1 MAKVKSKEKPDT
13 QAIVHVDIV
22 SDVICPW
29 CWLGAAYFHKAA
41 EQHDG
46 KIQLHWRPYM
56 LDPAVPPQ
64 GVPYKT
70 YMKNKFGEAGPGSK
84 WTAMR
89 EHLEAAGPEVG
100 ITFNFSGIKMRPN
113 TLNAH
118 RLLRWAQGQN
128 KGSAM
133 SDALFRAVFTD
144 NLDIGDS
151 AVLSKL
157 AGNIGLDSALVTE
170 LLASDKDIKAVEN
183 DVFHFRSLGVSGVP
197 TFIYNGQFAVQ
208 GAQPVEK
215 HLRALEEASKLSAH
229 T

>member
-1 MAKVKSKEKPDT
+1 MAKAKSKEKPDT

-89 EHLEAAGPEVG
+89 EHLESAGSEVG
-100 ITFNFSGIKMRPN
+100 IAFNFSGIKMRPN

-133 SDALFRAVFTD
+133 SDALFRA
-144 NLDIGDS
+144 
-151 AVLSKL
+151 
-157 AGNIGLDSALVTE
+157 
-170 LLASDKDIKAVEN
+170 
-183 DVFHFRSLGVSGVP
+183 SLGVSGVP